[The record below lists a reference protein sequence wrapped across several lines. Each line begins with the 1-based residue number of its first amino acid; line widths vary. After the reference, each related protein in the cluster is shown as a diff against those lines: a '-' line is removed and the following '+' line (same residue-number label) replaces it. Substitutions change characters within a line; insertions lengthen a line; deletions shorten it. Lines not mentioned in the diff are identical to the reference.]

1 MRRTFAPLLI
11 VFMLMSLSITPG
23 RAASVP
29 EGDSGAGS
37 PAESDLAL
45 LNTAL
50 NPTTISDKE
59 MKAVYRDDGTIDISH
74 VLRKKNLPLDLS
86 DTTNATLAAARP
98 LAATQ
103 AESITYTVGM
113 TRTFVGLNSVTSSL
127 FRAVYDVRYKSEKVE
142 IWVQS
147 DLRYRNP
154 DGSINPVHPDAR
166 DPEYINQQRVDT
178 LAKAFEDT
186 IQPNDVRFYGAY
198 ADRDGSEASPPS
210 ALGVPDGYYAG
221 PPQSVIIL
229 VSNVRDDNFFDPV
242 NNPSF
247 IAGFFTGQFNFF
259 ADRNIITIDSKQW
272 DRRVGAPSFD
282 YDATIAHEL
291 QHLIHADQ
299 DPGEETWLNEAAS
312 ELSEM
317 LNGYRPDLEAHRTQ
331 FSDYPENSLVL
342 WGDQEEDPEQ
352 LGFGILTDYQ
362 QSYWFYLYLAGRLKQ
377 AGIGLD
383 NQRYLSLVTEL
394 TKDQENGIAS
404 VNKMLAAQNAPFDFL
419 ELWNDWRV
427 ELLRGGTSDATQWG
441 DYISK
446 YQSPPGTAPIAPID
460 LGRLRRN
467 LDFEGYD
474 APGAPPY
481 GTDYIEIGWSPG
493 IQANTPLTFNGDTS
507 IPTDWSVIKATD
519 ALTPSGAVSGNVL
532 FSGHTDLTDN
542 FLVFGPVTVPNSG
555 NRNLVFDTAYN
566 IEEGYDLGVVQ
577 VTEDVAGA
585 TGFTSLQLT
594 GMITDAAALAEDAL
608 PLIRDN
614 LPGFN
619 GVSDSAEAPDW
630 VRVTYDM
637 SAYSGKQVLLAF
649 RYMTDSGAAGTV
661 ETFAPGWYIDN
672 LSLGGSSLYGNQTAV
687 PANAKSI
694 WQARNKLNQFQLDFA
709 VFGDN
714 NGDDVTKVVSA
725 TVDANGDGAFNLGNL
740 LSEPG
745 FNGPGERTVGMV
757 SVIPPAVEADLI
769 SSPSFYA
776 DYTLTGLPSTL
787 YTSRV
792 RAIGTAS
799 DTSIRAPRVFPG
811 DTFTVE
817 VIVDNL
823 GRNEDLE
830 AAPGP
835 AFVAVP
841 VPANTTYVDGSF
853 GSDVSPGNFQAVEN
867 LQTIDGSF
875 PAGPGL
881 LWNGTVNNTANMS
894 FTLDVAD
901 SLAVGTIITPTVH
914 IANAAFNAN
923 PSQRFTDIE
932 TPVQVRSPFALSSGV
947 GPASVKVG
955 STAIYTYT
963 LINTDDAAREIDLNY
978 VVATGLEEVLYSVTN
993 KTIGGS
999 ANTAITPQNNPLTKR
1014 VTVPSYLETGQVTE
1028 VVIGLR
1034 VTQGFIGDRV
1044 DPQVKLLQPGTQ
1056 TLYNTLAPS
1065 RVASIVGR
1073 LYLPVAR
1080 R

>member
-1 MRRTFAPLLI
+1 
-11 VFMLMSLSITPG
+11 
-23 RAASVP
+23 
-29 EGDSGAGS
+29 
-37 PAESDLAL
+37 
-45 LNTAL
+45 
-50 NPTTISDKE
+50 
-59 MKAVYRDDGTIDISH
+59 
-74 VLRKKNLPLDLS
+74 
-86 DTTNATLAAARP
+86 
-98 LAATQ
+98 
-103 AESITYTVGM
+103 
-113 TRTFVGLNSVTSSL
+113 
-127 FRAVYDVRYKSEKVE
+127 
-142 IWVQS
+142 
-147 DLRYRNP
+147 
-154 DGSINPVHPDAR
+154 
-166 DPEYINQQRVDT
+166 
-178 LAKAFEDT
+178 
-186 IQPNDVRFYGAY
+186 
-198 ADRDGSEASPPS
+198 
-210 ALGVPDGYYAG
+210 
-221 PPQSVIIL
+221 
-229 VSNVRDDNFFDPV
+229 
-242 NNPSF
+242 
-247 IAGFFTGQFNFF
+247 
-259 ADRNIITIDSKQW
+259 
-272 DRRVGAPSFD
+272 
-282 YDATIAHEL
+282 
-291 QHLIHADQ
+291 
-299 DPGEETWLNEAAS
+299 
-312 ELSEM
+312 
-317 LNGYRPDLEAHRTQ
+317 
-331 FSDYPENSLVL
+331 
-342 WGDQEEDPEQ
+342 
-352 LGFGILTDYQ
+352 
-362 QSYWFYLYLAGRLKQ
+362 
-377 AGIGLD
+377 
-383 NQRYLSLVTEL
+383 
-394 TKDQENGIAS
+394 
-404 VNKMLAAQNAPFDFL
+404 
-419 ELWNDWRV
+419 
-427 ELLRGGTSDATQWG
+427 
-441 DYISK
+441 
-446 YQSPPGTAPIAPID
+446 
-460 LGRLRRN
+460 
-467 LDFEGYD
+467 
-474 APGAPPY
+474 
-481 GTDYIEIGWSPG
+481 
-493 IQANTPLTFNGDTS
+493 
-507 IPTDWSVIKATD
+507 
-519 ALTPSGAVSGNVL
+519 
-532 FSGHTDLTDN
+532 
-542 FLVFGPVTVPNSG
+542 
-555 NRNLVFDTAYN
+555 
-566 IEEGYDLGVVQ
+566 
-577 VTEDVAGA
+577 
-585 TGFTSLQLT
+585 
-594 GMITDAAALAEDAL
+594 
-608 PLIRDN
+608 
-614 LPGFN
+614 
-619 GVSDSAEAPDW
+619 
-630 VRVTYDM
+630 
-637 SAYSGKQVLLAF
+637 
-649 RYMTDSGAAGTV
+649 MTDSGAAGTV

-799 DTSIRAPRVFPG
+799 DTSIRAPRAFPG

-881 LWNGTVNNTANMS
+881 LWNGTVDDTATMS

-901 SLAVGTIITPTVH
+901 SLAIGTIITPTVH
-914 IANAAFNAN
+914 IANAAFNTN

-1056 TLYNTLAPS
+1056 TLYNTITPS
-1065 RVASIVGR
+1065 GAGLITGR
-1073 LYLPVAR
+1073 LYLPIAR